1 MPTFRIHNPRN
12 RSDRVLIRLTRSAQS
27 AFIPPPPSATSGL
40 PLPTAAT
47 AAASAAGVGGTSVS
61 VKSKKKVSL
70 QHIQEILKLLQKTK
84 NKDLIALLSS
94 SLAGLVDEDID
105 IDDTSAA
112 EEEVHV
118 EEVKEEEVAEDEDVL
133 VIEL

>member
-12 RSDRVLIRLTRSAQS
+12 RSDRVLIRLTRTSQGG
-27 AFIPPPPSATSGL
+27 FIPPSPSATIGL
-40 PLPTAAT
+40 PPPSQ
-47 AAASAAGVGGTSVS
+47 AASSDGTTVS

-70 QHIQEILKLLQKTK
+70 QQIQEILKLLQKTK
-84 NKDLIALLSS
+84 NKDLISLLSS
-94 SLAGLVDEDID
+94 SLAGLVDDDID
-105 IDDTSAA
+105 IDDTSS

-118 EEVKEEEVAEDEDVL
+118 EEVKEEETEDEDVL

>member
-12 RSDRVLIRLTRSAQS
+12 RSDRVLIRLARSSQNVFVPLPPAATAGLPS
-27 AFIPPPPSATSGL
+27 AASPSAASPSATSV
-40 PLPTAAT
+40 T
-47 AAASAAGVGGTSVS
+47 

-70 QHIQEILKLLQKTK
+70 QQIQEILKLLQKTK
-84 NKDLIALLSS
+84 NKDLITLLSS
-94 SLAGLVDEDID
+94 SIAGLVDEDLD
-105 IDDTSAA
+105 IDDASV

-118 EEVKEEEVAEDEDVL
+118 EEVPEEEENDEDVL